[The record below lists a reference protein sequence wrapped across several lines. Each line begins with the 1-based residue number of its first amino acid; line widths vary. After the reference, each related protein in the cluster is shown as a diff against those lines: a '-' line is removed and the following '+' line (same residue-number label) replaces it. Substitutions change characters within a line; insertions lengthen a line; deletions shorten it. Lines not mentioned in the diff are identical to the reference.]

1 MSETIQIES
10 IMKDF
15 YAISGIRISIYDTE
29 FNEIHSYPKHLST
42 YCNKMQEFP
51 NAKAMCIESD
61 RTAFKKVK
69 ETGQLYVYKCKF
81 GLYEAVVPLYSFGVL
96 SGYLMMGQFCDNEHH
111 STHSV
116 LAKTKKYISDHE
128 TSLSLCDTIT
138 KVDSGLISS
147 YINIMSLLA
156 EYLTKTNRAFTYNK
170 ELPKMI
176 KDYLNRNYS
185 SKITL
190 DVLAKKFGYCNV
202 TLTTSFKKEFGTT
215 IMQYLSDI
223 RLDKA
228 AEMIQ
233 KTLTPFK
240 QIATDCG
247 FSDQNYFSK
256 AFTKRFGCSPSEY
269 KKKNFANISN

>member
-1 MSETIQIES
+1 MSELIQIDS

-15 YAISGIRISIYDTE
+15 YAISGIRISLHDTE
-29 FNEIHSYPKHLST
+29 FNEIYSYPKHLSQF
-42 YCNKMQEFP
+42 CSKIQEFP
-51 NAKAMCIESD
+51 NARDMCIESD

-96 SGYLMMGQFCDNEHH
+96 SGYLMMGQFCDNN
-111 STHSV
+111 SCS
-116 LAKTKKYISDHE
+116 LDNILNKTDMYLSSHD
-128 TSLSLCDTIT
+128 TAVSLCNTIT
-138 KVDSGLISS
+138 KVDSALISS
-147 YINIMSLLA
+147 YINVMTLLA
-156 EYLTKTNRAFTYNK
+156 EYLTQTNRAFTYNK

-185 SKITL
+185 SRITL

-202 TLTTSFKKEFGTT
+202 TLTKCFKKEFGTT

-228 AEMIQ
+228 AEMIT

-269 KKKNFANISN
+269 KKKNFANTSN

>member
-1 MSETIQIES
+1 MSELIQIES

-15 YAISGIRISIYDTE
+15 YAISGIRISLHDTE
-29 FNEIHSYPKHLST
+29 FNEIYSYPKHLTEFCS
-42 YCNKMQEFP
+42 KIQEFP
-51 NAKAMCIESD
+51 NVKDMCIESD

-96 SGYLMMGQFCDNEHH
+96 SGYLMMGQFCDSDPH
-111 STHSV
+111 SLDAIHRKTDMC
-116 LAKTKKYISDHE
+116 AKHCDVE
-128 TSLSLCDTIT
+128 ALCNTIT
-138 KVDSGLISS
+138 KVDSKLVSS
-147 YINIMSLLA
+147 YINVMTLLA
-156 EYLTKTNRAFTYNK
+156 EYLTQTNRAFTYNK

-185 SKITL
+185 SRITL
-190 DVLAKKFGYCNV
+190 DVLSKKFGYCNV
-202 TLTTSFKKEFGTT
+202 TLTKCFKKEYNTT
-215 IMQYLSDI
+215 IMQYLSDV
-223 RLDKA
+223 RLEKA
-228 AEMIQ
+228 AEMIT
-233 KTLTPFK
+233 KTLAPFK

-269 KKKNFANISN
+269 KKQKRANTSN

>member
-1 MSETIQIES
+1 MSELIQIES

-15 YAISGIRISIYDTE
+15 YAISGIRISLHDTE
-29 FNEIHSYPKHLST
+29 FNEIHSYPKHLSKF
-42 YCNKMQEFP
+42 CSNIQEFP
-51 NAKAMCIESD
+51 NAKASCIESD

-69 ETGQLYVYKCKF
+69 ETGQLYVYKCKL

-96 SGYLMMGQFCDNEHH
+96 SGYLMMGQFCDNNPY
-111 STHSV
+111 SLDNV
-116 LAKTKKYISDHE
+116 LAKADKYINNRD
-128 TSLSLCDTIT
+128 TSVSLCNTIT
-138 KVDSGLISS
+138 KVDNDLISS
-147 YINIMSLLA
+147 YINIMTLLA
-156 EYLTKTNRAFTYNK
+156 EYLTQTNRAFTYNK

-202 TLTTSFKKEFGTT
+202 TLTKSFKKEFGTT

-228 AEMIQ
+228 AEMIT
-233 KTLTPFK
+233 KTLAPFK

-256 AFTKRFGCSPSEY
+256 SFTKRFGCSPSDY
-269 KKKNFANISN
+269 KKKNFANTSN